1 MLDDEEWKP
10 MAADQNTR
18 EVLTD
23 LKKLLLPAISERRVK
38 VYLLGSWARGTEK
51 KSSDIDIGIFHPA
64 SPGPEFFAQLRDRV
78 EESTVPYRV
87 DIIDLVHAD
96 PAFLEKVHKE
106 GIVWSD

>member
-1 MLDDEEWKP
+1 M
-10 MAADQNTR
+10 
-18 EVLTD
+18 
-23 LKKLLLPAISERRVK
+23 
-38 VYLLGSWARGTEK
+38 GT
-51 KSSDIDIGIFHPA
+51 
-64 SPGPEFFAQLRDRV
+64 QLRDLV